1 MLILKINIFYESKRY
16 IMVEIDKSMV
26 VKLEWWGVLEFEEE
40 GWNFKWS
47 SYKKFYNM
55 VNILRFKI

>member
-1 MLILKINIFYESKRY
+1 MLTLKTNILYESKRY
-16 IMVEIDKSMV
+16 IMVETDKSMV
-26 VKLEWWGVLEFEEE
+26 VKLEWWGALESEEE

-47 SYKKFYNM
+47 SHKKLYNM